1 MCWPLLLEDEM
12 EYEIGKTFK
21 SGGKLLKPGEPLP
34 DGLDKVTLEHYKR
47 HGMVREVKPQ
57 ETKPE
62 ASKRRTST
70 PRPKEN
76 KPVGPAEGSQ
86 VAVPSDHVAGTGEVS
101 GAGEDQADNTVHTS
115 AQDVGADTPP
125 QTSEGVGDAGA
136 ADA

>member
-57 ETKPE
+57 DTKPD

-70 PRPKEN
+70 LRTKET
-76 KPVGPAEGSQ
+76 KPAGPGDSSQSAGQSDLSAGNGQVGRDS
-86 VAVPSDHVAGTGEVS
+86 AG
-101 GAGEDQADNTVHTS
+101 QADGSVHTS
-115 AQDVGADTPP
+115 AQDP
-125 QTSEGVGDAGA
+125 GDSSA
-136 ADA
+136 AAPAPDASAAQPEA

>member
-57 ETKPE
+57 EAKPE
-62 ASKRRTST
+62 ASKRRAST
-70 PRPKEN
+70 PRSKEN
-76 KPVGPAEGSQ
+76 KPAGPGDSNQSAGQSDLSAGNDQGGSDGQAEGS
-86 VAVPSDHVAGTGEVS
+86 
-101 GAGEDQADNTVHTS
+101 VHTS
-115 AQDVGADTPP
+115 AQDGSDSSDATPA
-125 QTSEGVGDAGA
+125 SDLSA
-136 ADA
+136 AQPEA

>member
-57 ETKPE
+57 DTKPDT
-62 ASKRRTST
+62 SKRRTST
-70 PRPKEN
+70 PRPKEI
-76 KPVGPAEGSQ
+76 KPAGPGDSSQTAGQPDLPVGNGQ
-86 VAVPSDHVAGTGEVS
+86 MGNDGDG
-101 GAGEDQADNTVHTS
+101 QADGSVHTS
-115 AQDVGADTPP
+115 AQDAGNSSDATPA
-125 QTSEGVGDAGA
+125 SDSSA
-136 ADA
+136 AQPEA